1 MDVLRTILIIL
12 IIYYSFR
19 FISRF
24 FVPFL
29 LRFFMKRAQRN
40 FQQKFGQQAYQ
51 SKQKEG
57 EVTVD
62 SSSTN
67 KQKKSNS
74 SVGEYVDF
82 EELED

>member
-1 MDVLRTILIIL
+1 V
-12 IIYYSFR
+12 
-19 FISRF
+19 
-24 FVPFL
+24 
-29 LRFFMKRAQRN
+29 KRAQRN